1 MAGVPQ
7 TVSALVC
14 FAGASRSRRP
24 GAAWLGSRSPWSPAS
39 SSWPSSSSARSGRTS
54 CRPRSSTSRTSGAT
68 TLRPS
73 ASWNLFGTDAIG
85 GTCARAHALRAP
97 HQRASALAATAMA
110 TIIGVALGSIA
121 GYRGG
126 WLDVVIMRICDLLG
140 VFPLLVIF
148 LAVYAY
154 FTPVT
159 AWKATFALTC
169 FLWIPVARVVRAEM
183 ASIRSGSSSRPRS
196 PSEPRTAGFLLFCHL
211 LPSASGTIIIAATA
225 LLAQVFVLEA
235 LLDFFGLGVSTAT
248 AEHARE
254 PDRRGRERRLRV
266 GRGLVG
272 VGLHGGGAPRH
283 PDLHESVRRRRR
295 RGSAPAHEPQVDGA
309 ATSAPVESPVRRP
322 SPQCR
327 LLSAGR

>member
-1 MAGVPQ
+1 MAGVSQ
-7 TVSALVC
+7 TASAPAPAIQRRSFSPTWRRLARQPVAMVSGFILLAIFLV
-14 FAGASRSRRP
+14 GAFGP
-24 GAAWLGSRSPWSPAS
+24 HFVSPPLVHLTDEWRNHPPTFSH
-39 SSWPSSSSARSGRTS
+39 
-54 CRPRSSTSRTSGAT
+54 
-68 TLRPS
+68 
-73 ASWNLFGTDAIG
+73 WNLFGTDAIG
-85 GTCARAHALRAP
+85 ENLLVRTLYGLHT
-97 HQRASALAATAMA
+97 SEITALAATAMA

-169 FLWIPVARVVRAEM
+169 FLWIPVARVVRAEI
-183 ASIRSGSSSRPRS
+183 ASIREREFVQAALSLGASDRR
-196 PSEPRTAGFLLFCHL
+196 LFVRHL

-248 AEHARE
+248 QNTLGNLIGEGERGVFALGEGWWAWGFTAGVLLVILVCTNLFGDGVAEALR
-254 PDRRGRERRLRV
+254 PPTNRR
-266 GRGLVG
+266 
-272 VGLHGGGAPRH
+272 
-283 PDLHESVRRRRR
+283 
-295 RGSAPAHEPQVDGA
+295 
-309 ATSAPVESPVRRP
+309 
-322 SPQCR
+322 
-327 LLSAGR
+327 